1 MPKRLIEGKTQEER
15 AKIRKQLGTL
25 KDLTVQPTTKA
36 RYAQA
41 RDDFYAYLKDHGLVL
56 PHTASQLD
64 SVVSDYL
71 EFLWA
76 EGFGR
81 SHASNILAG
90 LQDAQPQLRGK
101 LLQSRRLLKTWSTH
115 EVPNRAPPLP
125 VDVLHAMVGYALF
138 KEKQTL
144 ALSFLLAF
152 HGLLRTGELVA
163 LKCGQVSISSP
174 QGPAVISLGLTKGG
188 KRQGAA
194 ESVTIYMEDICRRL
208 FHWTQHVSP
217 SCTLTGPAHKWRKE
231 FAEILSTL
239 GFSEWD
245 FRPYSLR
252 RGGAT
257 HLFSLQG
264 SFDKLLVTGGW
275 QSAKT
280 AKLYLNQGLAV
291 LAELRLPW
299 TRFSRSF
306 VSQYS
311 RSLTQPLPSLEPVP
325 QKAQSR
331 GTRKQKHKRPKNVDL
346 LARWCAVR
354 GLFIS
359 PWEWPGKMLNKLVIP
374 GLISPWVWPGVD
386 RGIGI

>member
-1 MPKRLIEGKTQEER
+1 MPKRLFEGKTQEER
-15 AKIRKQLGTL
+15 ANNRKRLGSL
-25 KDLTVQPTTKA
+25 KELTVQPTTKA
-36 RYAQA
+36 RYARA
-41 RDDFYAYLKDHGLVL
+41 REDFYAYLKDHNLSL
-56 PHTASQLD
+56 PRSAILLD

-81 SHASNILAG
+81 SNASNILAG

-101 LLQSRRLLKTWSTH
+101 LLESWRLLKTWSTH
-115 EVPNRAPPLP
+115 EIPNRAPPLP
-125 VDVLHAMVGYALF
+125 LEVLHAMVGCALF
-138 KEKQTL
+138 KEKPTL

-152 HGLLRTGELVA
+152 HGLLRTGELLA
-163 LKCGQVSISSP
+163 LKCSQVHISSP
-174 QGPAVISLGLTKGG
+174 KGPAVISLGLTKGG

-194 ESVTIYMEDICRRL
+194 ESVTVYMEDICRRL
-208 FHWTQHVSP
+208 FQWTRHVPVGAS
-217 SCTLTGPAHKWRKE
+217 LTGPAHKWRKD
-231 FAEILSTL
+231 FAAILATL

-264 SFDKLLVTGGW
+264 SFDKLLITGRW

-291 LAELRLPW
+291 LAELKLPW

-306 VSQYS
+306 VSEYS
-311 RSLTQPLPSLEPVP
+311 RSLTHPLPSLEPVP
-325 QKAQSR
+325 KSAQSR
-331 GTRKQKHKRPKNVDL
+331 GTRKQKRTKNMDL
-346 LARWCAVR
+346 LARLRALECK
-354 GLFIS
+354 F
-359 PWEWPGKMLNKLVIP
+359 
-374 GLISPWVWPGVD
+374 ISPWVWPG
-386 RGIGI
+386 